1 MNRKSLAVAV
11 AAKIGLSGK
20 DAERA
25 ISATLDAISE
35 ALAAGEKVQL
45 VGFGTFEVKTRAPR
59 IAQNPKTLE
68 KVAVPATHLPAFKPA
83 QLLKTKVAGER
94 EQGIGYKE

>member
-1 MNRKSLAVAV
+1 MNRKTLAAAV
-11 AAKIGLSGK
+11 AAKTGLTGK

-45 VGFGTFEVKTRAPR
+45 VGFGTFEAKARAPR

-68 KVAVPATHLPAFKPA
+68 KVAVPATRLPTFKPG
-83 QLLKTKVAGER
+83 QLLKTKVAE
-94 EQGIGYKE
+94 K